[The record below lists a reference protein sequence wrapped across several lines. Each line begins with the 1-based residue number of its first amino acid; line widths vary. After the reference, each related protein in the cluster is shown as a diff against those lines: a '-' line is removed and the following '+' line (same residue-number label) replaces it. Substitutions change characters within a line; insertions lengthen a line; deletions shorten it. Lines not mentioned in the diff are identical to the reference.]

1 MKVTTTFVVI
11 WSAIVLAG
19 CDRSRDGSKAES
31 TRNDETHRNRSTAEP
46 LLTDGPELRKRLAD
60 FLTVERRTSGWS
72 LSQTIP
78 ESKVKKQYVVQ
89 FDVQSDGYPGPEW
102 RLLFVIVWKAE
113 NLGSQWLDPIRRSTI
128 WMNGHVLRPASG
140 KPGIYALQPDYSLRQ
155 IPLTAEETARL
166 FSRLTDWEKRNDE
179 RAASVIHAIEQDAP
193 DWREQLSAELDEE
206 RRFPRDEY
214 WDQKVDTH
222 LKVVEP
228 EKGVLDQR
236 GEKGISPI
244 SETKNG
250 Q

>member
-1 MKVTTTFVVI
+1 MKVTTTFVVL

-19 CDRSRDGSKAES
+19 CDRSPDGSKAES

-60 FLTVERRTSGWS
+60 FLTVERRTSVWS

-78 ESKVKKQYVVQ
+78 GSKVKKRCAVQ
-89 FDVQSDGYPGPEW
+89 FDVQSNGCPGPEW
-102 RLLFVIVWKAE
+102 RPLFAIVWKAE
-113 NLGSQWLDPIRRSTI
+113 NLPPASFNP
-128 WMNGHVLRPASG
+128 RPPSG

-166 FSRLTDWEKRNDE
+166 FSRLTDWEKRNDK

-214 WDQKVDTH
+214 WDQKVDAH

-228 EKGVLDQR
+228 ETGVLDQR
-236 GEKGISPI
+236 SPTTNEADKTAPHGRSGGRNTSVI
-244 SETKNG
+244 P
-250 Q
+250 